1 LSNSFSAGAFHF
13 NEDFAMKNF
22 IFSAY
27 LIFILTAGVFAAPE
41 PAVIQGENEWT
52 VDVKFDHPRRI
63 SVSSGGGEHLYWYVI
78 LTVTNH
84 TGKDV
89 DFYPSCELMTSTCN
103 IIPAGKNVGSAV
115 FKTIKKRHKSEYP
128 FLEWIQNTSSKIL
141 QGEDNTKDL
150 AVIFPDFTSKA
161 DGFKI
166 FISGLSNETA
176 VIEHPTAKDENGEA
190 VKIFLRKTLE
200 LDYKLKGDTSLR
212 KEVKLEPQG
221 KGWIMR

>member
-1 LSNSFSAGAFHF
+1 
-13 NEDFAMKNF
+13 MKKY

-27 LIFILTAGVFAAPE
+27 LIFILTASGFTAPE
-41 PAVIQGENEWT
+41 PSVIQGEDEWT
-52 VDVKFDHPRRI
+52 VDIQFDHPRRI
-63 SVSSGGGEHLYWYVI
+63 TVSTGGQERLYWYVI
-78 LTVTNH
+78 LTVTNN

-89 DFYPSCELMTSTCN
+89 DFYPRCELMTSTFDV
-103 IIPAGKNVGSAV
+103 IPAGKNVSSAV
-115 FKTIKKRHKSEYP
+115 FKAIKKRHKSEYP
-128 FLEWIQNTSSKIL
+128 FLEWIRKTSSKIL

-150 AVIFPDFTSKA
+150 AIIFPDFTSEA

-176 VIEHPTAKDENGEA
+176 VVEHPTAKNENGQPET
-190 VKIFLRKTLE
+190 VFLRKTLE

-212 KEVKLEPQG
+212 KEVKLESQG